1 MAICVPV
8 VNASEASMAVL
19 IQKPMHQGHW
29 RRFSTVCRNGPG
41 GCATCPW
48 ERRLRSR
55 RDRAMRG
62 KAHIRIGS
70 ETVSATTSLVRRDA
84 AVDITRNNRR
94 TTTPIL
100 SYLDKGRPDV
110 GPVFVLG

>member
-1 MAICVPV
+1 MARSTHQVPVMAICVPV

-41 GCATCPW
+41 GCASCPW
-48 ERRLRSR
+48 EMRFRYR

-62 KAHIRIGS
+62 KAHIRID
-70 ETVSATTSLVRRDA
+70 TVTVLVTTSLVILVADVNR
-84 AVDITRNNRR
+84 IRN
-94 TTTPIL
+94 
-100 SYLDKGRPDV
+100 D
-110 GPVFVLG
+110 